1 MQSDLGLKSTA
12 KIANLACLMLKNRN
26 QIKKMMSKSII
37 NIKNIKKN
45 YQKYLKF

>member
-1 MQSDLGLKSTA
+1 
-12 KIANLACLMLKNRN
+12 MLKNRD